1 MGVEIRN
8 ITDPAVEAEIFDTLT
23 EAGFDPSLRGDVIV
37 LSGVGHQGGDR
48 SVDLEIDL
56 LEMDSLRV
64 LQFRSLL
71 RTQPSH
77 FDTASLA
84 CTRGNSASTIPKF
97 DAIERTADA
106 ANPHRFGIQ
115 ASFHLFADYRSR
127 EELRVMLILYLKE
140 IDDIDN
146 ELAEITHRH

>member
-8 ITDPAVEAEIFDTLT
+8 IPDPAVEAEIFDTLA
-23 EAGFDPSLRGDVIV
+23 EAGFEPSMRGDVIV

-48 SVDLEIDL
+48 SVDLEIGL

-71 RTQPSH
+71 RTPPSD

-106 ANPHRFGIQ
+106 TNPHRFGIQ

-127 EELRVMLILYLKE
+127 KEIRVMLMLYLKE
-140 IDDIDN
+140 LDDIDN
-146 ELAEITHRH
+146 ELAEIVLLR

>member
-1 MGVEIRN
+1 MN
-8 ITDPAVEAEIFDTLT
+8 AATSHHSWPAFT
-23 EAGFDPSLRGDVIV
+23 EAGFDPYTRGDVIV
-37 LSGVGHQGGDR
+37 ISGVGHRGGDR

-71 RTQPSH
+71 RTQSSD

-84 CTRGNSASTIPKF
+84 CTRGNSATTIPKF

-106 ANPHRFGIQ
+106 TNPHRFGIQ

-127 EELRVMLILYLKE
+127 KEIRVMLYLKE
-140 IDDIDN
+140 LDDIDN
-146 ELAEITHRH
+146 ELAEIVLH

>member
-23 EAGFDPSLRGDVIV
+23 EAGFDPSMRDDVIV

-56 LEMDSLRV
+56 LEMDSFRI

-71 RTQPSH
+71 RTQPSS
-77 FDTASLA
+77 FNTASLA

-97 DAIERTADA
+97 DVIELFPDA
-106 ANPHRFGIQ
+106 TNPHRFGIR
-115 ASFHLFADYRSR
+115 ASLHLFADDRSR
-127 EELRVMLILYLKE
+127 EEIRVMLMLYLKE

-146 ELAEITHRH
+146 ELAEIVLLH

>member
-1 MGVEIRN
+1 MNAAISHHSW
-8 ITDPAVEAEIFDTLT
+8 PAFT
-23 EAGFDPSLRGDVIV
+23 EACFDPYTRGDVIV
-37 LSGVGHQGGDR
+37 ISGVGHQGGDR
-48 SVDLEIDL
+48 SVDLEIDP

-71 RTQPSH
+71 RTEPSD

-84 CTRGNSASTIPKF
+84 CTRGNSATTIPKF
-97 DAIERTADA
+97 DVIERTADA
-106 ANPHRFGIQ
+106 TNPHRFGIQ

-140 IDDIDN
+140 LDDIDN
-146 ELAEITHRH
+146 ELAEIVLLH

>member
-8 ITDPAVEAEIFDTLT
+8 IPDPAVEAEIFDTLA
-23 EAGFDPSLRGDVIV
+23 EAGFEPSMRGDVIV

-56 LEMDSLRV
+56 LEMDSFRI

-71 RTQPSH
+71 RTQPSD

-84 CTRGNSASTIPKF
+84 CTRGNSATTIPKF
-97 DAIERTADA
+97 DVIERTADA
-106 ANPHRFGIQ
+106 TNPHRFGIQ
-115 ASFHLFADYRSR
+115 ASFHLFADSLPR
-127 EELRVMLILYLKE
+127 EELRVMLMLYLKE
-140 IDDIDN
+140 LDDIDN
-146 ELAEITHRH
+146 ELAEIVLLR

>member
-23 EAGFDPSLRGDVIV
+23 EAGFEPSMRGDVIV

-56 LEMDSLRV
+56 LEMDSVRI

-71 RTQPSH
+71 RTQPSD

-97 DAIERTADA
+97 DAIELFPDA
-106 ANPHRFGIQ
+106 TNPHRFGIQ
-115 ASFHLFADYRSR
+115 ASFHLFADSLPR
-127 EELRVMLILYLKE
+127 EELRVMLMLYLKE
-140 IDDIDN
+140 LDDIDN
-146 ELAEITHRH
+146 ELAEIVHLP

>member
-8 ITDPAVEAEIFDTLT
+8 ITDPAVEAEIFDTLA
-23 EAGFDPSLRGDVIV
+23 EAGFDPSMRGDVIV

-56 LEMDSLRV
+56 LEMDSFRV

-71 RTQPSH
+71 RTQPSD

-97 DAIERTADA
+97 EVIERAADA
-106 ANPHRFGIQ
+106 TNPHRFGIQ

-127 EELRVMLILYLKE
+127 EELRVMLMLYLKE
-140 IDDIDN
+140 LDDIDN
-146 ELAEITHRH
+146 ELAEIVLLH